1 MTTIGPTNVELAE
14 ALEQMA
20 ELLVRRGEHNP
31 YRVQAYLH
39 AAQTVRALPVPVATI
54 YGDGGTDA
62 LTDLPGVGVSL
73 AGHLAQYVETG
84 RIGLRDRLLAAAD
97 PVALLE
103 TLPSVGHRLAVRLV
117 DELGV
122 RSLAE
127 LERAAIDGRL
137 AAMAGVG
144 PRTVEAIR
152 LQLNSILD
160 RSARRRARRVGRQV
174 AQMMAAEPYEAHAN
188 PVTEAPAREA
198 SAADRPAERPG
209 ATIYSL
215 FPPAAA

>member
-1 MTTIGPTNVELAE
+1 MTQIGPTNVELAE

-31 YRVQAYLH
+31 YRVQAYLQ
-39 AAQTVRALPVPVATI
+39 AAGTIRALDVPVATI
-54 YGDGGTDA
+54 YGDGGKEA
-62 LTDLPGVGVSL
+62 LTSLPGVGVSL
-73 AGHLAQYVETG
+73 AGHLAQYVESG
-84 RIGLRDRLLAAAD
+84 RIGLRDRLMAASD

-117 DELGV
+117 DDMSI

-127 LERAAIDGRL
+127 LERAAHDGRL
-137 AAMAGVG
+137 AAMPGVG

-152 LQLNSILD
+152 LQLNSILN
-160 RSARRRARRVGRQV
+160 RSARRRARRVNRQV
-174 AQMMAAEPYEAHAN
+174 AQMMASERYEAH
-188 PVTEAPAREA
+188 PLPAEERE
-198 SAADRPAERPG
+198 ADRPAERPL

>member
-1 MTTIGPTNVELAE
+1 MSPIGPTNVELSE

-39 AAQTVRALPVPVATI
+39 AAGTVRELAVPVATI
-54 YGDGGTDA
+54 YGDGGKDA
-62 LTDLPGVGVSL
+62 LTNLPGVGVSL
-73 AGHLAQYVETG
+73 AGHIAQYVETG
-84 RIGLRDRLLAAAD
+84 RIGLRDRLMSASD
-97 PVALLE
+97 PVALME

-117 DELGV
+117 DDLGI
-122 RSLAE
+122 RSLSE
-127 LERAAIDGRL
+127 LERAAHDGRL
-137 AAMAGVG
+137 AAMTGVG

-174 AQMMAAEPYEAHAN
+174 AQMMAADLYEAHTN
-188 PVTEAPAREA
+188 TDVPPALPEA
-198 SAADRPAERPG
+198 SVDRPAERAT

>member
-1 MTTIGPTNVELAE
+1 MTRIGPTNVELAE

-39 AAQTVRALPVPVATI
+39 AAGTVRALPVPVATI
-54 YGDGGTDA
+54 YGDGGKDA
-62 LTDLPGVGVSL
+62 LTALPGVGVSL

-84 RIGLRDRLLAAAD
+84 RIGLRDRLLSASD
-97 PVALLE
+97 PVSLLE

-117 DELGV
+117 DDVGI
-122 RSLAE
+122 RSLSE
-127 LERAAIDGRL
+127 LERAAHDGRL
-137 AAMAGVG
+137 AALPGVG

-160 RSARRRARRVGRQV
+160 RSARRRARRVGRQI
-174 AQMMAAEPYEAHAN
+174 AQMMAAEQYEAHDL
-188 PVTEAPAREA
+188 PTEVP
-198 SAADRPAERPG
+198 ADRPAAERPQ

>member
-1 MTTIGPTNVELAE
+1 MTQIGPTNVELAE

-31 YRVQAYLH
+31 YRVQAYLQ
-39 AAQTVRALPVPVATI
+39 AAGTIRALDVPVATI
-54 YGDGGTDA
+54 YGDGGKDA
-62 LTDLPGVGVSL
+62 LTSLPGVGVSL
-73 AGHLAQYVETG
+73 AGHLAQYVESG
-84 RIGLRDRLLAAAD
+84 RIGLRDRLLAASD

-117 DELGV
+117 DDMGI

-127 LERAAIDGRL
+127 LERAAHDGRL
-137 AAMAGVG
+137 AAMPGVG

-152 LQLNSILD
+152 LQLNSILN
-160 RSARRRARRVGRQV
+160 RSARRRARRVNRQV
-174 AQMMAAEPYEAHAN
+174 AQMMASERYEAHPLPADADR
-188 PVTEAPAREA
+188 PVPEV
-198 SAADRPAERPG
+198 DRPAERPQ

>member
-1 MTTIGPTNVELAE
+1 
-14 ALEQMA
+14 MA

-39 AAQTVRALPVPVATI
+39 AAGTVRKLKVPVATI
-54 YGDGGTDA
+54 YGDGGKDA

-73 AGHLAQYVETG
+73 AGHLAQYVESG
-84 RIGLRDRLLAAAD
+84 RIGLRDRLLTASD
-97 PVALLE
+97 PVSLLE

-117 DELGV
+117 DDLGV
-122 RSLAE
+122 RSLSE
-127 LERAAIDGRL
+127 LERAAHDGRL
-137 AAMAGVG
+137 AAMPGVG

-152 LQLNSILD
+152 LQLNSILN
-160 RSARRRARRVGRQV
+160 RSARRRARRVNRQV
-174 AQMMAAEPYEAHAN
+174 AQMMAAEHYEAHEHTAE
-188 PVTEAPAREA
+188 PVAEMP
-198 SAADRPAERPG
+198 ADRPTADRPQ

>member
-1 MTTIGPTNVELAE
+1 MSLIGPTNVELAE

-31 YRVQAYLH
+31 YRVQAYLQ
-39 AAQTVRALPVPVATI
+39 AAGTIRTLDVPVATI
-54 YGDGGTDA
+54 YGDGGKDA
-62 LTDLPGVGVSL
+62 LTALPGVGVSL
-73 AGHLAQYVETG
+73 AGHLAQYVESG
-84 RIGLRDRLLAAAD
+84 RIGLRDRLMAASD

-117 DELGV
+117 DEMGI

-127 LERAAIDGRL
+127 LERAAHDGRL
-137 AAMAGVG
+137 AALPGVG

-152 LQLNSILD
+152 LQLNSILN
-160 RSARRRARRVGRQV
+160 RSARRRARRVNRQV
-174 AQMMAAEPYEAHAN
+174 AQMLASERYEAQ
-188 PVTEAPAREA
+188 PLPET
-198 SAADRPAERPG
+198 DRPAAEAAAERPQ

>member
-39 AAQTVRALPVPVATI
+39 AAGTVRALKVPVATI
-54 YGDGGTDA
+54 YGDGGKDA
-62 LTDLPGVGVSL
+62 LTELPGVGVSL
-73 AGHLAQYVETG
+73 AGHIAQYVESG
-84 RIGLRDRLLAAAD
+84 RIGLRDRLLTASD
-97 PVALLE
+97 PVSLLE

-117 DELGV
+117 DDLGV
-122 RSLAE
+122 RSLSE
-127 LERAAIDGRL
+127 LERAAHDGRL
-137 AAMAGVG
+137 ASMPGVG

-152 LQLNSILD
+152 LQLNSILN
-160 RSARRRARRVGRQV
+160 RSARRRARRVNRQV
-174 AQMMAAEPYEAHAN
+174 AQMMAAEHYEAHEHTAE
-188 PVTEAPAREA
+188 PVAEVPADRP
-198 SAADRPAERPG
+198 AADRPQ

>member
-39 AAQTVRALPVPVATI
+39 AAGTIRKLKVPVATI
-54 YGDGGTDA
+54 YGDGGKDA
-62 LTDLPGVGVSL
+62 LTELPGVGVSL
-73 AGHLAQYVETG
+73 AGHIAQYVESG
-84 RIGLRDRLLAAAD
+84 RIGLRDRLLTASN

-103 TLPSVGHRLAVRLV
+103 TLPSVSHRLAVRLV
-117 DELGV
+117 DDLGV
-122 RSLAE
+122 RSLSE
-127 LERAAIDGRL
+127 LERAAHDGRL
-137 AAMAGVG
+137 ASMPGVG

-152 LQLNSILD
+152 LQLNSILN
-160 RSARRRARRVGRQV
+160 RSARRRARRVNRQV
-174 AQMMAAEPYEAHAN
+174 AQMMAAEHYEAHEHTAE
-188 PVTEAPAREA
+188 PVVEMP
-198 SAADRPAERPG
+198 ADRPSADRPQ